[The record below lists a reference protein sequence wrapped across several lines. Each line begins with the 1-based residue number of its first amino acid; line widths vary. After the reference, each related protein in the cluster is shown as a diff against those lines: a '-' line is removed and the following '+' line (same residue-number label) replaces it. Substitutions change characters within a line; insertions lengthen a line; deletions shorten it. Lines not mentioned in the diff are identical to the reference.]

1 MKKKWLGILI
11 GCLLIV
17 LMVGIGCAMMIF
29 DRKTINYEASNQIL
43 YNPLMGFAPNA
54 DYMEAVGENTL
65 VYVDVTWREVESQQ
79 GVYQFDEI
87 EESNHLDYWR
97 AQGKNVVFRF
107 VCDIPGTEA
116 HMDIPDWLY
125 EITKDGTFYDSSYGK
140 GYSPDYNNET
150 LIECHRQV
158 IEALGR
164 RYGMDSFFAYV
175 ELGSLGHWGEWH
187 VNIEAGIKRIPEEN
201 VCREYVMPYLEA
213 FPNAKL
219 LMRRPFESVTEYGL
233 GVYTDMAGVVEDT
246 EEWLSWINDGG
257 IYTETQTAQVLKAC
271 PDIWDRQPIGGEFSS
286 LYTMD
291 ELLTGKLEQTL
302 QLLEQTHMTF
312 VGPNC
317 PIANVE
323 LLDYPESVQEILRN
337 VGYRIGVSQCKIVDN
352 KLLNMSTVHLNIA
365 NSGIAPM
372 YADWPMYLYVIG
384 ENGNVI
390 EKQKLQISLADLK
403 GKSSR
408 WITAKLN
415 CCILSEKYQLG
426 VGIENPDTGNA
437 EILLDMNVQKQEK
450 VYMLK

>member
-1 MKKKWLGILI
+1 M
-11 GCLLIV
+11 
-17 LMVGIGCAMMIF
+17 
-29 DRKTINYEASNQIL
+29 
-43 YNPLMGFAPNA
+43 
-54 DYMEAVGENTL
+54 
-65 VYVDVTWREVESQQ
+65 
-79 GVYQFDEI
+79 
-87 EESNHLDYWR
+87 
-97 AQGKNVVFRF
+97 
-107 VCDIPGTEA
+107 
-116 HMDIPDWLY
+116 
-125 EITKDGTFYDSSYGK
+125 
-140 GYSPDYNNET
+140 
-150 LIECHRQV
+150 
-158 IEALGR
+158 
-164 RYGMDSFFAYV
+164 
-175 ELGSLGHWGEWH
+175 
-187 VNIEAGIKRIPEEN
+187 
-201 VCREYVMPYLEA
+201 
-213 FPNAKL
+213 
-219 LMRRPFESVTEYGL
+219 
-233 GVYTDMAGVVEDT
+233 
-246 EEWLSWINDGG
+246 
-257 IYTETQTAQVLKAC
+257 KAC